1 MKHHLKN
8 YTILY
13 VEDEKEARESY
24 VRLFKRLFKD
34 VYSADNGERGLELFK
49 KKSPNIIL
57 SDSKMPKMDGFKM
70 SQKIRE
76 LDKNI
81 PIIFI
86 SAQNEQNFK
95 DKLKAI
101 NINHCLL
108 KPISRDDLKKV
119 FDLILL

>member
-1 MKHHLKN
+1 MKYHLKN

-13 VEDEKEARESY
+13 VEDEREARESY
-24 VRLFKRLFKD
+24 VRLFKRLFKN
-34 VYSADNGERGLELFK
+34 VYSASNGENGLKLFK
-49 KKSPNIIL
+49 EKSPNIIL
-57 SDSKMPKMDGFKM
+57 TDSKMPKMDGFRM

-76 LDKNI
+76 LDKNV

-95 DKLKAI
+95 EKLKAI

-119 FDLILL
+119 FNLILL